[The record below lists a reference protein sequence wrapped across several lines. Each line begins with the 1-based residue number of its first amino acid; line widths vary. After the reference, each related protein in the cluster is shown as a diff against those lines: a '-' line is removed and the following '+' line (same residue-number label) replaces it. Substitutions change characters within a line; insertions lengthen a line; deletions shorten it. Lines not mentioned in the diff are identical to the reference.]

1 MVLRVSRS
9 TGAAARGATAGFLS
23 PMVACLGM
31 RALPVGTEN
40 ATQVGWTPRQDA
52 GRSRVENDYY
62 RNQTRALGAYLTS
75 LGRAFMVRNSVDQ
88 RDRRRGSDR
97 ARGTLCR
104 CLLTEAAGVL
114 TGCWARLPA
123 LAAAP
128 IPPPAASQTHNA
140 APISPP
146 SVGKTTRPAFLC
158 SQRDM
163 AHGLPTPRTTLRTGY
178 VRVLVWVQ
186 VLPPSARCRSASPGR
201 RRQGRRAAGPSDD
214 ASGHAD
220 PGVAGTNCGLGDGG
234 WPAAV
239 NASLILA

>member
-1 MVLRVSRS
+1 MMDPK
-9 TGAAARGATAGFLS
+9 ARLA
-23 PMVACLGM
+23 
-31 RALPVGTEN
+31 RAL
-40 ATQVGWTPRQDA
+40 A
-52 GRSRVENDYY
+52 
-62 RNQTRALGAYLTS
+62 S
-75 LGRAFMVRNSVDQ
+75 LGRAFMVRDSVDQ

-128 IPPPAASQTHNA
+128 IPPPAASQPHNA

-146 SVGKTTRPAFLC
+146 SVGKTTRPAVLC

-234 WPAAV
+234 WPAAGALDAGEQLHLPCPAAAAV
-239 NASLILA
+239 VTHPRDDVADQHAAPASYASGRCRMVPALSTSAPRRAPCRTGQ